1 MIPRHDIISIVHK
14 LLLFKMAYLE
24 NYFSDHAGNWPVFYC
39 TKQLCKISF
48 ESLDTFSSY
57 WSETQNFMKFD
68 FSKWPISKS
77 IFRIMLE
84 IELDLY
90 FIVLNSCAK
99 YHSNPLTRFQ
109 VIGRKPSGDGR
120 THTK

>member
-48 ESLDTFSSY
+48 ESLDMFLSY
-57 WSETQNFMKFD
+57 WSETKKFH
-68 FSKWPISKS
+68 
-77 IFRIMLE
+77 E
-84 IELDLY
+84 I
-90 FIVLNSCAK
+90 
-99 YHSNPLTRFQ
+99 
-109 VIGRKPSGDGR
+109 
-120 THTK
+120 